1 MKNEKQFVKL
11 FVILGALFLGLLGFK
26 ANIALA
32 ALDIQVPMNPTTV
45 TSNGFP
51 AVVYSDPACTKPTGQ
66 TLDKTITTWKVNRE
80 VFAYPSNNFF
90 GAFDLGDNQWVKDGE
105 VFFHV
110 NPISVDRGR
119 YDILEAY
126 TDGKQVKV
134 YNNPQLSK
142 VAGNLDTSIQD
153 WAVTGYAV
161 TGPDGSLGRLDL
173 GDNQWVNAKDVV
185 LIYNVYIFKAGT
197 LLYDDSGQ
205 QTGTLPDLDGNG
217 YGYYRAF
224 GVMKHNDEFYIR
236 LGSDTQWAKLS
247 QSHRDI

>member
-11 FVILGALFLGLLGFK
+11 CVVLGALFLGLLGFK
-26 ANIALA
+26 ANIAQG

-51 AVVYSDPACTKPTGQ
+51 AVIYSDPACTKPTGQ
-66 TLDKTITTWKVNRE
+66 TLDTAITTWKVNRE

-105 VFFHV
+105 VFFSI
-110 NPISVDRGR
+110 NPISVYAGY

-126 TDGKQVKV
+126 SGGKQVTV
-134 YNNPQLSK
+134 YNNPQQSK
-142 VAGNLDTSIQD
+142 VTGHLDTAISD

-173 GDNQWVNAKDVV
+173 GDNQWINAKDVV
-185 LIYNVYIFKAGT
+185 LIHNVYVTKLGRLFM
-197 LLYDDSGQ
+197 
-205 QTGTLPDLDGNG
+205 
-217 YGYYRAF
+217 
-224 GVMKHNDEFYIR
+224 MKMANKPAHY
-236 LGSDTQWAKLS
+236 LT
-247 QSHRDI
+247 